1 MPLPHGSTLRER
13 YLIRG
18 RLDEGGGVVYLAF
31 DETTHLPA
39 ALKDNLNLSPQAE
52 LPPTLRRP
60 TRPRVT
66 DRFILEGRQ

>member
-13 YLIRG
+13 YLIQG
-18 RLDEGGGVVYLAF
+18 QLDEGGGIVYLAF
-31 DETTHLPA
+31 DETTHLPV

-52 LPPTLRRP
+52 LLATLRRP
-60 TRPRVT
+60 NLPRAT